1 MQGPSLNP
9 QCQDEE
15 KLIYNSNNIIFLSVF
30 SPDLIGINLKELVH
44 CDFLKFLLQCEAG
57 QHTTVL

>member
-15 KLIYNSNNIIFLSVF
+15 KLIYNSNIIFLSVF
-30 SPDLIGINLKELVH
+30 YPDIIGINLKELVH
-44 CDFLKFLLQCEAG
+44 RDFLKFLLQCEAG